1 MRYNFYQS
9 IITEHGNDCINHAWA
24 GVSSNSKLVQQFDE
38 EWPLMM
44 NNDVALVG
52 KYEIRDTIRDTLISK
67 VFHARLECELK
78 LYRQNNTD
86 RGVDHQGQ
94 FTLREY
100 LKVMAGTGGVG
111 GRGKSENA
119 GDLEEEEC
127 KEDEQNNNEIEVDGR
142 RRKVA
147 KHVHITDSIRKL
159 FFNSSEM

>member
-24 GVSSNSKLVQQFDE
+24 GVSSNKKLE
-38 EWPLMM
+38 EWPLMLKI
-44 NNDVALVG
+44 DVALVG

-78 LYRQNNTD
+78 LYQNNID
-86 RGVDHQGQ
+86 PGADYQGQ

-100 LKVMAGTGGVG
+100 LKVMAGTGVG
-111 GRGKSENA
+111 GGGKSENA

-142 RRKVA
+142 RKVA

-159 FFNSSEM
+159 IV

>member
-1 MRYNFYQS
+1 MGR
-9 IITEHGNDCINHAWA
+9 
-24 GVSSNSKLVQQFDE
+24 K
-38 EWPLMM
+38 
-44 NNDVALVG
+44 
-52 KYEIRDTIRDTLISK
+52 
-67 VFHARLECELK
+67 
-78 LYRQNNTD
+78 
-86 RGVDHQGQ
+86 

-100 LKVMAGTGGVG
+100 LKVIAGTGGVG

-159 FFNSSEM
+159 FFNSSEMIYLNGSLVSWGTTRSKHQIQL